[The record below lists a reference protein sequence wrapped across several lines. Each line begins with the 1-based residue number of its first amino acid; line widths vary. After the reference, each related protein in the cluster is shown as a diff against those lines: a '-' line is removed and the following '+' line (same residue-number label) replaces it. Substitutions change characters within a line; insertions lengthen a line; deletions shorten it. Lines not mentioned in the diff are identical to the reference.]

1 MKPDT
6 YYRPVSRHIDSEQ
19 KVAVCNAILEAQSE
33 LRNTLRKLLGVY
45 QDLQAAQR
53 FLGA

>member
-1 MKPDT
+1 MNKPDT
-6 YYRPVSRHIDSEQ
+6 YYRPVSRH
-19 KVAVCNAILEAQSE
+19 LESE
-33 LRNTLRKLLGVY
+33 LRDTLRKLLGVY